1 MKKVI
6 LVMIVF
12 ALMFGCTRYASQEQL
27 DELNALEEAVDALE
41 VQVKDAQM
49 EKAELMDNIE
59 MKEDELMECEEKIA
73 EIEKKIM

>member
-41 VQVKDAQM
+41 AQVKDAQM

>member
-6 LVMIVF
+6 LVMIVL

-27 DELNALEEAVDALE
+27 DELNTMEEAVEALE
-41 VQVKDAQM
+41 AQVKDAQM
-49 EKAELMDNIE
+49 EKSDLMDKIE
-59 MKEDELMECEEKIA
+59 MKEEELMDCEEEIS

>member
-6 LVMIVF
+6 LVMIVL

-27 DELNALEEAVDALE
+27 DELNALEEAVSTLE
-41 VQVKDAQM
+41 AEVKDAQT
-49 EKAELMDNIE
+49 EKADLMDKIE
-59 MKEDELMECEEKIA
+59 MKEEELMNCEEKVA